1 MSLSINYHS
10 YFFSKIRSHGGHG
23 KGQDFAS
30 LLVDLSCIL
39 DTFRRGE
46 IAQNVQQFV
55 WLAFLIVSNRWV
67 AENDHL
73 HVFCPH
79 LVSTRIP
86 ALRQTVVLLQCIML
100 KVGMSSRKPAKSQ
113 STHTRSSISNGL
125 KEIHIDEEVKIAV
138 NLSLERFRYSDH
150 KGINCSFCI
159 YIYFF

>member
-1 MSLSINYHS
+1 M
-10 YFFSKIRSHGGHG
+10 
-23 KGQDFAS
+23 
-30 LLVDLSCIL
+30 
-39 DTFRRGE
+39 
-46 IAQNVQQFV
+46 
-55 WLAFLIVSNRWV
+55 
-67 AENDHL
+67 
-73 HVFCPH
+73 FCPH

-86 ALRQTVVLLQCIML
+86 ALRRTVVLLQCIMS

-159 YIYFF
+159 YIFFFLNHVLVNQRCDGLNIYPFLSMIEQRWNFPPPCPVLRGLSFIEWPSPSVTFLRAKGKFP